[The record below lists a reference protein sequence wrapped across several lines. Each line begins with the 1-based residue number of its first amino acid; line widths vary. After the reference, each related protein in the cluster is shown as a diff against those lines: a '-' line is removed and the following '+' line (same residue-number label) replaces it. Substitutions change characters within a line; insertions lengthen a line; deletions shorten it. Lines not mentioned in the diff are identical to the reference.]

1 MFNYF
6 GTAPTYNYDNRDVL
20 DDIGNPMRLEFK
32 DKTYVV
38 MRSHDSFP
46 NCLETEHQIPAV
58 LGPDPL
64 PITIEVA
71 DDARGKADRLSRCRL
86 RIHLT
91 NMTGYDQ
98 VEVALNGELLECDT
112 PMRAGAYYLR
122 WVGRDWFEYDL
133 SGHLPRRGSN
143 EVTLR
148 MAKRNERLAD
158 EFDITVEDIELSIR
172 YEYPDGIWPDSP
184 RPE

>member
-1 MFNYF
+1 M
-6 GTAPTYNYDNRDVL
+6 
-20 DDIGNPMRLEFK
+20 
-32 DKTYVV
+32 
-38 MRSHDSFP
+38 
-46 NCLETEHQIPAV
+46 
-58 LGPDPL
+58 
-64 PITIEVA
+64 A
-71 DDARGKADRLSRCRL
+71 DDARGKADRLSACRL
-86 RIHLT
+86 RVHLT
-91 NMTGYDQ
+91 NMTGYDE

-148 MAKRNERLAD
+148 MARRNERLAD
-158 EFDITVEDIELSIR
+158 EFDITVEDIELEIR

-184 RPE
+184 RPG